1 MLKPQGYAQILDPD
15 QPLLE
20 RDTATC
26 SHCSAVIFVKP
37 ASASTVY
44 LIYHRDGRITE
55 EPGAFCRCCMK
66 PVCLACHAV
75 GTCTPLERWLE
86 AHEGQRPL

>member
-1 MLKPQGYAQILDPD
+1 MLKPQGYAQIIDPD
-15 QPLLE
+15 QPTLE

-26 SHCSAVIFVKP
+26 GHCSALIFIKP
-37 ASASTVY
+37 GTAATVY
-44 LIYHRDGRITE
+44 VIYHRDGRVTE

-66 PVCLACHAV
+66 PVCLACHDL

-86 AHEGQRPL
+86 AHEAQRPL